1 MVPIFGNLCEFKM
14 VCTFFRYVQLGEY
27 DKWYAYYDKEFYFP
41 YKINIW
47 QYSENGS
54 VDGITGNVDM
64 NISFKDYE

>member
-1 MVPIFGNLCEFKM
+1 MS
-14 VCTFFRYVQLGEY
+14 QLGEY

-47 QYSENGS
+47 QYTENGS